1 MAHPNRTIQ
10 CSWNNHVVAF
20 VVASKLEIA
29 IFVDAHSIMDDS
41 KKVYYALAPPC
52 LIQIM
57 I

>member
-29 IFVDAHSIMDDS
+29 IFVDVHSIMDDS